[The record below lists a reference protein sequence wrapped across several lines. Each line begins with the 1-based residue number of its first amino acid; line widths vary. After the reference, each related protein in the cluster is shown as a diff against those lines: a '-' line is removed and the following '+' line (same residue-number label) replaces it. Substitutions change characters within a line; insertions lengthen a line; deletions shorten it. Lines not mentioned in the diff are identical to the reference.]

1 MCCPRAS
8 GCHPSCSLASSS
20 AEGVTGHIP
29 EEGGEHLGALR
40 GCGGQ
45 GEGAGRCED
54 RDPAAPLC
62 TVPRM
67 GPGCELA
74 ASVGVGHVVG
84 GPPLQQAK
92 PLSHSCVHGAPG
104 SLWRTAADRSAPWAG
119 EVTRPRLENVDV
131 KGPFSWD
138 KDTVF
143 LSPEFSGLQ
152 PGLSLFP
159 QHGGSLNN
167 HAHVP
172 GLIHSS
178 GLAQPSPGLQ
188 ALMSSFRVSPET
200 YHRSP
205 NASWPKLALCPL
217 PHLPPQTG
225 HLPWVQTP
233 PPRSPES
240 LSSSL
245 APWLPRRG
253 FITACHLAG
262 LLPCLFLSSPFP
274 NSTQRSSF
282 KVPSHAWHSRSLQRL
297 PH

>member
-138 KDTVF
+138 
-143 LSPEFSGLQ
+143 
-152 PGLSLFP
+152 
-159 QHGGSLNN
+159 NN
-167 HAHVP
+167 
-172 GLIHSS
+172 
-178 GLAQPSPGLQ
+178 
-188 ALMSSFRVSPET
+188 
-200 YHRSP
+200 Y
-205 NASWPKLALCPL
+205 
-217 PHLPPQTG
+217 
-225 HLPWVQTP
+225 
-233 PPRSPES
+233 
-240 LSSSL
+240 
-245 APWLPRRG
+245 
-253 FITACHLAG
+253 
-262 LLPCLFLSSPFP
+262 
-274 NSTQRSSF
+274 
-282 KVPSHAWHSRSLQRL
+282 
-297 PH
+297 